1 MEPRRAVAAAANSA
15 RRIGAAALVAVVVP
29 SASLLVEAR
38 ASAAGDDG
46 GSSLSD
52 QRILDAMGAGLR
64 VQSVMTR
71 VTAFDQFGHG
81 YQAQGGL
88 TPTSAGSERAVI
100 LEPEVEIVAS
110 QGDRIT
116 HRLFVPVDVVSN
128 ASADAIDVV
137 TAASRHVEGG
147 SIDWTTT
154 YRATQALDL
163 TMRNALRL
171 EEPFRSWHSGFAV
184 RRSFAEEATVLSAS
198 VLDVFDWFDRFDIHG
213 SRHGHTDRNGT
224 TASISLTQVLSP
236 TLVANINYGITVMEG
251 ELGNTWNSV
260 PLATGQ
266 RGAEILPALRTRHA
280 LVGRASQW
288 LPWNGALRL
297 YYRFYADDWG
307 IVAHS
312 AEGQLMQR
320 LSPELYVG
328 AYYRFHTQSGAY
340 FFTNLAP
347 DDGTLRVADSDLAPL
362 DSHTVGGKVVVDLP
376 LYGEIRALHLEVSVE
391 RYVRTND
398 LQMNVMSWATGF
410 RF

>member
-1 MEPRRAVAAAANSA
+1 VLV
-15 RRIGAAALVAVVVP
+15 AALVLAAAV
-29 SASLLVEAR
+29 LVEAR
-38 ASAAGDDG
+38 ASAAGDRDG
-46 GSSLSD
+46 GAPVLSD
-52 QRILDAMGAGLR
+52 PRILEAIGAGLR
-64 VQSVMTR
+64 LESVMTR

-81 YQAQGGL
+81 YQAQGGP
-88 TPTSAGSERAVI
+88 TPTSPGSERAII
-100 LEPEVEIVAS
+100 LEPEAEIVLS
-110 QGDRIT
+110 QGDRLT

-128 ASADAIDVV
+128 ASADAIDVI

-154 YRATQALDL
+154 YRATQALEL
-163 TMRNALRL
+163 SMRNALRL

-184 RRSFAEEATVLSAS
+184 KRSFADEATVLSAS
-198 VLDVFDWFDRFDIHG
+198 FLDVFDWFDRFDIHG

-224 TASISLTQVLSP
+224 TASVSLTQVLSP
-236 TLVANINYGITVMEG
+236 TLVANVNYGITVMEG

-260 PLATGQ
+260 PLSTGL
-266 RGAEILPALRTRHA
+266 RGAEILPARRTRHA

-320 LSPELYVG
+320 LSRELYVG
-328 AYYRFHTQSGAY
+328 AYYRFHTQSGAS
-340 FFTNLAP
+340 FFTTLAP

-362 DSHTVGGKVVVDLP
+362 DSHTVGGKVVLDLP
-376 LYGEIRALHLEVSVE
+376 LYGDIRALHVELSVE